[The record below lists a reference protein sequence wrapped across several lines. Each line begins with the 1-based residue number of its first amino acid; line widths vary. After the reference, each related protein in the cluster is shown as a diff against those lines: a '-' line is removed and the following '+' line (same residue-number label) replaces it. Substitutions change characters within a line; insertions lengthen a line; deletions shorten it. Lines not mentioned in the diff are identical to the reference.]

1 MLYWFA
7 STQRADVVCGPGA
20 PAQLHAGAACSGDT
34 GCEED
39 YLIADSIINMYVYY
53 IYYRPVQ

>member
-7 STQRADVVCGPGA
+7 STSAERADAGCGPGA

-39 YLIADSIINMYVYY
+39 
-53 IYYRPVQ
+53 